1 MTHDVMLPLALE
13 FLRPGR
19 LWALIVI
26 PVIGALYIMLSGKHT
41 KAAVSDRLKL
51 VIPKDAAWKRHG
63 AVLLALL
70 SLASLIVAW
79 AMPKDYANQPRDR
92 ASVVVVIDV
101 SWSMEA
107 TDVDPNRL
115 DAAKES
121 AKAFVMSLPERFNV
135 ALVSFAGTA
144 NVMVPPT
151 IDRGAMARAI
161 DALSLAPSTATGEG
175 IHASLEALKMVPPNP
190 DDPEDVAP
198 AAIVLLADGATNM
211 GRNSADAAE
220 FSAEQGVPIY
230 TIAYGTQD
238 GWVESNGQRQ
248 RVAVDHYELSE
259 IAKRSGGKKF
269 SAESASELRE
279 IYEAISSDIG
289 YERVP
294 MEVTDRYA
302 GLAIIFAVG
311 AALGVISLGA
321 RWP

>member
-1 MTHDVMLPLALE
+1 MLPLALE
-13 FLRPGR
+13 FLAPGR
-19 LWALIVI
+19 LWALLVI
-26 PVIGALYIMLSGKHT
+26 PAIAVLYVFLSGRRT
-41 KAAVSDRLKL
+41 KANVSNRLKL

-70 SLASLIVAW
+70 SLASLILAW
-79 AMPKDYANQPRDR
+79 AMPKDYANVPRDR

-107 TDVDPNRL
+107 TDVEPNRL
-115 DAAKES
+115 LAAKDS
-121 AKAFVMSLPERFNV
+121 AKQFVMNLPERFNV

-144 NVMVPPT
+144 NVAVPPT
-151 IDRGAMARAI
+151 TDRGAVTRAI
-161 DALSLAPSTATGEG
+161 EALQMAPSTATGEG
-175 IHASLEALKMVPPNP
+175 IYASLEALKMVPPNP
-190 DDPEDVAP
+190 DDPDSVPP

-211 GRNSADAAE
+211 GRASAGAAE
-220 FSAEQGVPIY
+220 QAKQQGVPIY

-269 SAESASELRE
+269 SAETASQLRE
-279 IYEAISSDIG
+279 IYEAIRSDIG
-289 YERVP
+289 YEKVP

-302 GLAIIFAVG
+302 GLAIIFAIA

>member
-1 MTHDVMLPLALE
+1 MTLLALE
-13 FLRPGR
+13 FLAPNR
-19 LWALIVI
+19 LWALLVI
-26 PVIGALYIMLSGKHT
+26 PLVAILYVVLSGKQTRT
-41 KAAVSDRLKL
+41 KVSNRLKL
-51 VIPKDAAWKRHG
+51 VLPKDAAWKRHG

-70 SLASLIVAW
+70 SLASLIIAW

-107 TDVDPNRL
+107 TDVEPNRL
-115 DAAKES
+115 DAAKAS
-121 AKAFVMSLPERFNV
+121 AKQFVMNLPERFNV

-144 NVMVPPT
+144 NVAVPPT
-151 IDRGAMARAI
+151 IDRGAVTRAI
-161 DALSLAPSTATGEG
+161 DALKLAPSTATGEG
-175 IHASLEALKMVPPNP
+175 IYASLEALKMVPADP
-190 DDPEDVAP
+190 DDPDSVPP

-211 GRNSADAAE
+211 GRNSATAAE
-220 FSAEQGVPIY
+220 KSKEQGVPVY

-269 SAESASELRE
+269 SAETASELRE
-279 IYEAISSDIG
+279 IYEAIRSDIG

-302 GLAIIFAVG
+302 GLAIIFAIG

>member
-1 MTHDVMLPLALE
+1 MTLLALE
-13 FLRPGR
+13 FLAPNR
-19 LWALIVI
+19 LWALLVI
-26 PVIGALYIMLSGKHT
+26 PLVAVLYLVLSGKQT
-41 KAAVSDRLKL
+41 KARVSDRLKL
-51 VIPKDAAWKRHG
+51 VLPKDAAWKRHG

-70 SLASLIVAW
+70 SLASLIIAW

-115 DAAKES
+115 DAAKAS
-121 AKAFVMSLPERFNV
+121 AKQFVMNLPERFNV

-144 NVMVPPT
+144 NVAVPPT
-151 IDRGAMARAI
+151 IDRGAVTRAI
-161 DALSLAPSTATGEG
+161 DALKLAPSTATGEG
-175 IHASLEALKMVPPNP
+175 IYASLEALKMVPPDP
-190 DDPEDVAP
+190 DDPDSVPP

-211 GRNSADAAE
+211 GRNSATAAE
-220 FSAEQGVPIY
+220 KSKEQGVPIY

-269 SAESASELRE
+269 SAETASELRE
-279 IYEAISSDIG
+279 IYEAIRSDIG

-302 GLAIIFAVG
+302 GLAIIFAIG